1 MSLASKSKSASAAKP
16 KAAAPKEDPKV
27 KALEVK
33 VAELEAKLAS
43 LADALKKLE
52 SAPAPAAVGSK
63 DEALRSELKKYFKTV
78 GNRKV
83 ATHQPN
89 LD

>member
-1 MSLASKSKSASAAKP
+1 MSLASKSKSASVAKP
-16 KAAAPKEDPKV
+16 KAAAQKEDPKV
-27 KALEVK
+27 KALEAK

-52 SAPAPAAVGSK
+52 SAPAPAVVGSR
-63 DEALRSELKKYFKTV
+63 DVGLRSELKKYFKTLA
-78 GNRKV
+78 NSKV
-83 ATHQPN
+83 RTHQPN